1 LILEICS
8 PQPPQAG
15 ALVSLRGFSKKK
27 TIKSPACGGC
37 CGAKSKLIFSM
48 IPFYKS
54 LNFNHFER
62 FGFFP
67 CLHPAEINS
76 LGQFPAKTNHSRQL

>member
-1 LILEICS
+1 
-8 PQPPQAG
+8 
-15 ALVSLRGFSKKK
+15 
-27 TIKSPACGGC
+27 
-37 CGAKSKLIFSM
+37 M

-62 FGFFP
+62 FGFFTGM
-67 CLHPAEINS
+67 HPADINA